1 MLNLTITDLQ
11 ILNLGIIGNG
21 RFDENDIAK
30 SDLSKLGVGRILD
43 QLASLKERNL
53 IDMNKDGS
61 FSITKEA
68 TSILWNSQTPTELK
82 ILKILEIGPQMS
94 QKLASILLSTQE
106 KIEKSLEELRKNH
119 LILMSTVKNEMGIV
133 KMYEILP
140 EGAEYLERPTPEK
153 NQMSSDSKK
162 NSKNVQILENIIGK
176 ISGLTKFSEEEKTEI
191 ISSLKKIK
199 ENLEK

>member
-1 MLNLTITDLQ
+1 MSNLTMTDLQ

-53 IDMNKDGS
+53 ININKDGS
-61 FSITKEA
+61 FAITKEA
-68 TSILWNSQTPTELK
+68 TSILWNSQTPTETK
-82 ILKILEIGPQMS
+82 ILRILEIGPQMS

-106 KIEKSLEELRKNH
+106 KIEKSLEGLRKNH
-119 LILMSTVKNEMGIV
+119 LILMSTVKNEMGII

-140 EGAEYLERPTPEK
+140 EGIEYLEKPTTEK
-153 NQMSSDSKK
+153 NQNGSDSNN
-162 NSKNVQILENIIGK
+162 NSKNVQLLENIIEKVTELAK
-176 ISGLTKFSEEEKTEI
+176 ISEEEKTEI
-191 ISSLKKIK
+191 ISGLKKIR

>member
-94 QKLASILLSTQE
+94 QRLTSILLSTQE